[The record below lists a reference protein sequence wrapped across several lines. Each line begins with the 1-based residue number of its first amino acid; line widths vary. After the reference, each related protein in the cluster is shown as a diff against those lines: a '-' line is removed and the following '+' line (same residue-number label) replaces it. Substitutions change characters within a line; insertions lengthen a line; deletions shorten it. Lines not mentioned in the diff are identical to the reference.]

1 MFDVRLFFCVSAAN
15 EAASDFVGCCFLLS
29 VRNEEVIVFESQA
42 SVSPQRKKLAHQH
55 RSRAVYSIFDHHP
68 DSFTLFVGICRNR
81 MGKSQRDHEG
91 CLQTDPRHFHDCSH
105 RYGRSRIADD
115 EFFRSGRTVDESRAW
130 LKRIIITWAVLNGL
144 GFIMS
149 YVTPFFSGGQWT
161 AP

>member
-1 MFDVRLFFCVSAAN
+1 MASPMVVPFFAVNLTQHPNNAWMLRLAFSAQQGGIA
-15 EAASDFVGCCFLLS
+15 
-29 VRNEEVIVFESQA
+29 FESQA

-81 MGKSQRDHEG
+81 VGKSQRDHEG

-115 EFFRSGRTVDESRAW
+115 EFFPQRPHRG
-130 LKRIIITWAVLNGL
+130 
-144 GFIMS
+144 
-149 YVTPFFSGGQWT
+149 
-161 AP
+161 